1 MPHTSPTA
9 APSPHPTWTDL
20 TAFEG
25 NVLYAI
31 ARLER
36 EDVLTYGLA
45 IRDFLGEYYN
55 KAINHG
61 RLYPTLDDLT
71 DQGLITKTSV
81 DDRTNEY
88 ELTDAGYELLRSRR
102 DDLAAVLTEADK

>member
-1 MPHTSPTA
+1 M
-9 APSPHPTWTDL
+9 WTKI

-25 NVLYAI
+25 NVLYAV

-36 EDVLTYGLA
+36 EDTLTYGLA
-45 IRDFLGEYYN
+45 IRDTLEALYT
-55 KAINHG
+55 KTINHG

-102 DDLAAVLTEADK
+102 DALTAVLTEIDQ

>member
-1 MPHTSPTA
+1 MT
-9 APSPHPTWTDL
+9 HPTWTEL

-36 EDVLTYGLA
+36 DDPLTYGLA
-45 IRDFLGEYYN
+45 IRDVLEEYYT
-55 KAINHG
+55 KPINHG
-61 RLYPTLDDLT
+61 RLYPTLDDLA

-81 DDRTNEY
+81 DDRTNKY
-88 ELTDAGYELLRSRR
+88 KLTDAGYELLSRR
-102 DDLAAVLTEADK
+102 RDELTAVLTEEDQ